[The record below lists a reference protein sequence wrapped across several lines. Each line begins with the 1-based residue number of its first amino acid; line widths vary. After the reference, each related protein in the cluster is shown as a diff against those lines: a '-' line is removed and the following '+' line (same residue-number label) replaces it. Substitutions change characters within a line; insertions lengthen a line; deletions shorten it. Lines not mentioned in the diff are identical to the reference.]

1 MNTNNIMDKMHLIG
15 QLKVVLETIISFQN
29 QRTQIEQQIN
39 KLERKDK
46 DEQSKSIKKS
56 TD

>member
-1 MNTNNIMDKMHLIG
+1 MNTNNIMDKMHLVG

-39 KLERKDK
+39 KLERKDN

>member
-1 MNTNNIMDKMHLIG
+1 MNTNNIMDKMHLVG
-15 QLKVVLETIISFQN
+15 QLKVILEMIISLQDK
-29 QRTQIEQQIN
+29 RIKLEQQIN

-46 DEQSKSIKKS
+46 DEQSKSVEKS

>member
-1 MNTNNIMDKMHLIG
+1 MSTNNIMDKMHLVG

-29 QRTQIEQQIN
+29 QRTKIEQQIN

-46 DEQSKSIKKS
+46 DEQSRSIKKS

>member
-1 MNTNNIMDKMHLIG
+1 MNTNNIMDKMHLVG

-29 QRTQIEQQIN
+29 QRTKIEQQIN
-39 KLERKDK
+39 KLERKEK
-46 DEQSKSIKKS
+46 DEQSESIKKS

>member
-1 MNTNNIMDKMHLIG
+1 MNTNNIMDKMHLVG